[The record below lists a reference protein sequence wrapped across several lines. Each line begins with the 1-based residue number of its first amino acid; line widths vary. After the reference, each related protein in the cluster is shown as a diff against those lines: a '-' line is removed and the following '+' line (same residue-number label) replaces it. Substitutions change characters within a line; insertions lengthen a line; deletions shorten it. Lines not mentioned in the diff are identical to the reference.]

1 MFKSLKTPQ
10 LHFSR
15 QTLLYIFKILDG
27 IWDFGSS
34 DMGLPNVKR
43 GKTNNFIEPDKFVTI
58 SEYRKLLVSLDDVK
72 AGTPIIK
79 PLFPQL
85 QHECKEC
92 QSQVHPKE
100 Q

>member
-1 MFKSLKTPQ
+1 MAFGILG
-10 LHFSR
+10 
-15 QTLLYIFKILDG
+15 LLMWVSPMSKEEKQII
-27 IWDFGSS
+27 
-34 DMGLPNVKR
+34 
-43 GKTNNFIEPDKFVTI
+43 IEPDKCVTI
-58 SEYRKLLVSLDDVK
+58 SECGKLLVSLDDVK

-79 PLFPQL
+79 PRFPQL